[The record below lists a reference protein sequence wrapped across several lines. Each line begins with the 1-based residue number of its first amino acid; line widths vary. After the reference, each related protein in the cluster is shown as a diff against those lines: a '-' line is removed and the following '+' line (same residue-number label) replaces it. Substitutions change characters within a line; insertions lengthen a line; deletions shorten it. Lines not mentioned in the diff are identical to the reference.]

1 MPQESDSHGVG
12 IPGLTPGDPDGCVVQ
27 VSLSDGGLP
36 KTAVAR
42 AWVGRLGLVGD
53 RQTSDTVHGGP
64 LRAVCIF
71 GMEAIERV
79 RADGHPLVPGAA
91 GENITTR
98 GIEWS
103 RLPPGTR
110 VRVGADL
117 LLELTWA
124 SMPCYKQRPNFRAGL
139 ISRIS
144 IVRHPD
150 DSRMYARV
158 LREGEVRPG
167 DIVHLLPP
175 DPTSDASHL
184 ALLTRHEKAT
194 SAGWLAVWRAASRA
208 GFDVRLIDD
217 GDLVAVASPEL
228 DAPAFNRWLTGARTV
243 PQLAP
248 RVMDLFAGAGVTG
261 LLESDECPA
270 GSTSG
275 PDLAI
280 LAATPEAIEATA
292 PATGPRQGARVAVRP
307 TDATG
312 CARLLASLGPP
323 SAEDLG
329 SWELFR
335 GLSHETLEAI
345 LGALPV
351 GDGHRL
357 LVAEQDGRPMACA
370 LLITHRRVGS
380 LVLAGPGAGGD
391 PVHPEV
397 DALAALVRRLARVA
411 RDEGCDLLVA
421 EAAVGSPW
429 QRALGAAG
437 MRESRRARTWLVT
450 PGARVGG
457 TP

>member
-1 MPQESDSHGVG
+1 MPG
-12 IPGLTPGDPDGCVVQ
+12 PTPGEADGCVVQ

-36 KTAVAR
+36 KTAVER

-64 LRAVCIF
+64 LRAVCLF

-79 RADGHPLVPGAA
+79 QGDGHPLVPGAA

-158 LREGEVRPG
+158 LCEGEVRPG
-167 DIVHLLPP
+167 DTVHLLPP
-175 DPTSDASHL
+175 DPASDAGHL
-184 ALLTRHEKAT
+184 ALLTRQEKAT
-194 SAGWLAVWRAASRA
+194 AAGWLAVWRAASRA

-228 DAPAFNRWLTGARTV
+228 AAPAFNRWLTGARTV

-248 RVMDLFAGAGVTG
+248 RVLDLFAGAGVTG
-261 LLESDECPA
+261 LLEADECPA
-270 GSTSG
+270 GSASG

-280 LAATPEAIEATA
+280 LAATPEEIEATA
-292 PATGPRQGARVAVRP
+292 PETRSRQGARMALRP

-312 CARLLASLGPP
+312 CARLLASPGPP
-323 SAEDLG
+323 AAGDLG
-329 SWELFR
+329 SWDLFR
-335 GLSHETLEAI
+335 GLRHETLEAI

-351 GDGHRL
+351 GGGHRF
-357 LVAEQDGRPMACA
+357 LVAEQDGRPVACA
-370 LLITHRRVGS
+370 MLTTHRRVGD
-380 LVLAGPGAGGD
+380 LVLAAPPEGAD
-391 PVHPEV
+391 PVRPEV
-397 DALAALVRRLARVA
+397 DTLAALVRQLARAA

-421 EAAVGSPW
+421 EADVGSPW
-429 QRALGAAG
+429 RRALGAAG
-437 MRESRRARTWLVT
+437 MGESRRARTWLVT
-450 PGARVGG
+450 PGTMTGG